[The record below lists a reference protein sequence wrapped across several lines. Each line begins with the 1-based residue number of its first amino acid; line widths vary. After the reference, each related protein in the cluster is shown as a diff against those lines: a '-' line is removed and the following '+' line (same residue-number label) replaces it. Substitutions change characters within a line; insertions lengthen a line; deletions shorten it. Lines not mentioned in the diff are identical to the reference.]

1 MPYAVGMRK
10 TRIYPYTTP
19 RDTRRRRVAPP
30 PVAAPRYYLR
40 VVPRLGLAYI
50 PAA

>member
-1 MPYAVGMRK
+1 MPYAVGVRK
-10 TRIYPYTTP
+10 PGTYPYTTP
-19 RDTRRRRVAPP
+19 RDTRPRKVSPP